1 MDKVQIG
8 ELKRATNSKPKV
20 GANAEYKFCIL
31 TENEM
36 EDRYMFTLREL
47 DVARDRANKNREDW
61 YSKQQRPTFL
71 QRLFRRRR

>member
-8 ELKRATNSKPKV
+8 ELKRATNSKRKV

-61 YSKQQRPTFL
+61 YTKQQPTFL
-71 QRLFRRRR
+71 QRLFKRRR